1 MKFHKIYNRET
12 SISHIEKTLSE
23 TEKRLGVY
31 ITLHDLLNAF
41 SLPDGSSIKTLNRHL
56 HACPYCVAGRYSE
69 PKWSAYCPRDCSQES
84 DLITI
89 NQAKPYTKTCW
100 KGVFEIV
107 IPLLRGKTV
116 VGALFVGAWR
126 GKIPDNSILPDK
138 YLKMHAKLPDIPSS
152 AEIHNLIDVLSA
164 IGQGLVSQMEQVEA
178 TNNDAPGR
186 KEKIIGFIHENSHKP
201 VKLADLAR
209 HLCLSPSRTSH
220 IVNELFD
227 MPFKQLLIRERMSR
241 ARDMLLAE
249 WPDMSAVAE
258 AAGYENIHYFSTAF
272 KKWHGVPP
280 GRFKRENQPQNQAKT
295 NTSGNLK

>member
-1 MKFHKIYNRET
+1 MKLHSTINLKA
-12 SISHIEKTLSE
+12 SLSHIEKIIAE
-23 TEKRLGVY
+23 TEKQFRVY

-41 SLPDGSSIKTLNRHL
+41 SLPDGASIKSTGRHL
-56 HACPYCVAGRYSE
+56 HGCPYCVAGRRTE
-69 PKWSAYCPRDCSQES
+69 PKWNSYCPRDCSQES

-89 NQAKPYTKTCW
+89 NEAKPYTKTCW

-126 GKIPDNSILPDK
+126 GEIPDRSILPGK
-138 YLKMHAKLPDIPSS
+138 YLRMHRKLPDIPSEK
-152 AEIHNLIDVLSA
+152 EIENLVNVLSA
-164 IGQGLVSQMEQVEA
+164 IGQGLVTQMEQAESA
-178 TNNDAPGR
+178 DNDDHGR
-186 KEKIIGFIHENSHKP
+186 NETIIRFIKEHSHKP
-201 VKLADLAR
+201 VKLSDLAR

-220 IVNELFD
+220 IVNELFN
-227 MPFKQLLIRERMSR
+227 MPFKQLLIRERMCR

-249 WPDMSAVAE
+249 WPDMAAIAE

-272 KKWHGVPP
+272 KKWHGIPP

-295 NTSGNLK
+295 NPSGNLQ